1 MKFLI
6 PTAWV
11 LIIFYSKSRKFQ
23 KIFKLR
29 YELYRIN
36 ITKLNFQIP
45 DFHRCLQKICIFLAY
60 QNFCKIFCQVVLRSS
75 SDSWD
80 LELIFSDICKDY
92 FHKLRLHPN
101 HKIRFRFRNRYKRS
115 HWRSCQFLNIANTEN
130 NQNKRDRN
138 RLFGIIFVR
147 IFSYFNSR
155 AGGVNIAYAVGL
167 SLWDQFRFNLPY
179 YAIFLNFWPRM
190 TLNKLDKNFW

>member
-45 DFHRCLQKICIFLAY
+45 DFHRCLQKIYIFLAY
-60 QNFCKIFCQVVLRSS
+60 QNFYKIFCQVVPRSS

-80 LELIFSDICKDY
+80 PELIFSDICKDY
-92 FHKLRLHPN
+92 FHNLRLHPN
-101 HKIRFRFRNRYKRS
+101 HKIRFRFRNRCKRS

-138 RLFGIIFVR
+138 RLFRIIFVR
-147 IFSYFNSR
+147 I
-155 AGGVNIAYAVGL
+155 
-167 SLWDQFRFNLPY
+167 
-179 YAIFLNFWPRM
+179 
-190 TLNKLDKNFW
+190 